1 MVTRNTQSSK
11 SEAAQVQLSLGGD
24 AQAFS
29 QLVRPYRLMF
39 YKRALYIVRNEADA
53 EDVTQNALLKAFK
66 KLSQFRCDSQVRTWV
81 TSIVINEARLCL
93 RAHRQAKHESLE
105 SGEQER
111 GPSSLEVADSR
122 ENPSQVLERK
132 QLRAAILEGASALP
146 LLYRSAFVLRDV
158 CRLSISDTAKILGIS
173 ESSVKSRLR
182 RARLQLQRSL
192 VHFLCRADNRSG
204 SQMTKQPRPI
214 EFRPGISWS
223 LKVASEIE
231 AETIH

>member
-1 MVTRNTQSSK
+1 MVPRDTQGSK

-39 YKRALYIVRNEADA
+39 YKKALSIVRNEADA
-53 EDVTQNALLKAFK
+53 EDVTQSALLKAFK
-66 KLSQFRCDSQVRTWV
+66 KLSQFRCDSRFRTWV
-81 TSIVINEARLCL
+81 TSIVINEARMCL

-105 SGEQER
+105 SDEQKR
-111 GPSSLEVADSR
+111 GPSSPDVTDRR

-132 QLRAAILEGASALP
+132 QLRAAILGGVSALP
-146 LLYRSAFVLRDV
+146 LLYRSVFVLRDIR
-158 CRLSISDTAKILGIS
+158 RLSTSDTAKILGIS

-182 RARLQLQRSL
+182 RARLQLRRSL
-192 VHFLCRADNRSG
+192 VHFFRRADARSG
-204 SQMTKQPRPI
+204 LRMTKQHRHI

-223 LKVASEIE
+223 PKVASEIE